1 MKLKKIPQL
10 LSLVLMIS
18 CSSSKQGRV
27 IQGENGKIKSA
38 VINAKCTPPQK
49 SYAKDLTVKVKA
61 EIDSLRFVPTAVFE
75 SAFEQKVVKLRD
87 YSSQGLDIELMM
99 FHICEMANN
108 RGLTSE
114 QTTSLIEKAIS
125 IYNKPATINQTVTSY
140 NQQGGITTGILI
152 VPEDKEIPL
161 NDNYVIQNV
170 VLNGKPAIKVH
181 PKQGTWIN
189 PYIGYPLNEDSTVK
203 GEVTNLMGFQMSGIG
218 TYGVTGL
225 DVIFKVEDIQFNS
238 TPNAA
243 IYLFYKELPSI
254 IIFGDKANNEKRYKV
269 SVSKIKIR

>member
-10 LSLVLMIS
+10 LGLLLMIS

-87 YSSQGLDIELMM
+87 YSTQGLDIELMM

-114 QTTSLIEKAIS
+114 QTASLIEKAIS

-140 NQQGGITTGILI
+140 NQQGGITAGNVYFETPKRKFDNNLKFQF
-152 VPEDKEIPL
+152 DKLLKEF
-161 NDNYVIQNV
+161 V
-170 VLNGKPAIKVH
+170 
-181 PKQGTWIN
+181 
-189 PYIGYPLNEDSTVK
+189 
-203 GEVTNLMGFQMSGIG
+203 
-218 TYGVTGL
+218 
-225 DVIFKVEDIQFNS
+225 FNS
-238 TPNAA
+238 IEFA
-243 IYLFYKELPSI
+243 INMNDTEAFELANEMDTYFKYVMPSKKSLGI
-254 IIFGDKANNEKRYKV
+254 SQVVAFPPLKGLSYDTSQLTSNKLLKIQVG
-269 SVSKIKIR
+269 SKQ